1 MDKKIVF
8 EDTAKVKKLEEEN
21 TKLKEKLGKIGIQ
34 NIILTSKD
42 LVKEIK
48 QSRLQ
53 TKIELV
59 SERLRRYL

>member
-8 EDTAKVKKLEEEN
+8 EDTEKVKKLEKEN
-21 TKLKEKLGKIGIQ
+21 TKLKEKLEKIGIQ